1 MSQCFTCNSPEFT
14 LDTTSGV
21 MTCENGHQN
30 YIGAPDHYSSTKE
43 IDIPCKVDSMK
54 GNTSPTNAIAGEVK
68 KR

>member
-14 LDTTSGV
+14 LNTTSGV

-30 YIGAPDHYSSTKE
+30 YIGSPDHYSSSKE
-43 IDIPCKVDSMK
+43 VDTPCKKEVMK
-54 GNTSPTNAIAGEVK
+54 GNTSPDNAIGS